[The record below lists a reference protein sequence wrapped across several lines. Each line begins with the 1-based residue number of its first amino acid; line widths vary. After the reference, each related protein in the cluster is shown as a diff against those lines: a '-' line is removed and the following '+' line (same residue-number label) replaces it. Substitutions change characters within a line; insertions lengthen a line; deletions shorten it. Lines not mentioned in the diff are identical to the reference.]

1 MILDTQ
7 ARRPVGAPAR
17 RFARTALF
25 YLALLALAAFVIM
38 PFLWM
43 VSSSFK
49 SQEAIKTLPIRW
61 IPQHPTVE
69 GYQRVFNMT
78 NFSFPR
84 AVFNSFFL
92 SVACTV
98 VGIVSAGLA
107 AFIFAKVPFKGRSQI
122 FGMFLATMMIPGTV
136 TMVPNYL
143 ILNYL
148 GLIDSYLGLILPS
161 IFSAFSVFLLRQSM
175 MGINDSFLESALLDG
190 ASLRKIFMRIMMPMV
205 KPTVATL
212 VLLNFMGQWNSYLWP
227 LLILQSPEKQTLQV
241 VLGTMSNLYG
251 GNEHV
256 QMAGAVLS
264 VIPILLVYLFSQKY
278 VDKGI
283 AIGGLK

>member
-1 MILDTQ
+1 MILDSRVKKRGGMSS
-7 ARRPVGAPAR
+7 RRMMQTI
-17 RFARTALF
+17 FF
-25 YLALLALAAFVIM
+25 FLALIVLAVFVIM

-49 SQEAIKTLPIRW
+49 SQEAIKTLPIHW
-61 IPQHPTVE
+61 FPQHPTVE

-84 AVFNSFFL
+84 VVFNSFFL
-92 SVACTV
+92 SISSTV
-98 VGIVSAGLA
+98 VSIVSAGLA
-107 AFIFAKVPFKGRSQI
+107 AFVFAKIPFKGRGQI

-161 IFSAFSVFLLRQSM
+161 VFSAFSVFLLRQSM
-175 MGINDSFLESALLDG
+175 MGINDSYLESALLDG
-190 ASLRKIFMRIMMPMV
+190 APLRKIFRSIMMPMV

-241 VLGTMSNLYG
+241 VLGTMSNIYG

-264 VIPILLVYLFSQKY
+264 VIPILIVYLFSQKY
-278 VDKGI
+278 VDRGI